1 MSSYEKMYSIIS
13 KMNDEWIR
21 CILNHL
27 DKMYTQSFRC
37 KVMIYDKKN
46 CFWFMLCK

>member
-21 CILNHL
+21 CLLNHL
-27 DKMYTQSFRC
+27 DVK
-37 KVMIYDKKN
+37 
-46 CFWFMLCK
+46 